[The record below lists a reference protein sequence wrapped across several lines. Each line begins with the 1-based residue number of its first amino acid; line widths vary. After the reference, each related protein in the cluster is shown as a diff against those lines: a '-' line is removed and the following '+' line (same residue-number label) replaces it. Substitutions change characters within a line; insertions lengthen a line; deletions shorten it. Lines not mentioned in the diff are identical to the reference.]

1 VYPVVEGHGQTL
13 SGGYGGHHQD
23 EESGEEE
30 RVMKY
35 GCQIGGDAVL
45 LNKPR
50 TMEEELEK
58 ERVAVHLGN
67 LEKQR
72 GHERENKRNE

>member
-1 VYPVVEGHGQTL
+1 
-13 SGGYGGHHQD
+13 
-23 EESGEEE
+23 
-30 RVMKY
+30 VMKY

-58 ERVAVHLGN
+58 ERVVVHLGN